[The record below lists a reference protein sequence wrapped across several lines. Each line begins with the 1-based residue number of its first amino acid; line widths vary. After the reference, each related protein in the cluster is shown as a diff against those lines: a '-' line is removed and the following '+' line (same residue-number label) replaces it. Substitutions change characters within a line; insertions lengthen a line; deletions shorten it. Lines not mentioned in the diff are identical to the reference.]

1 MITLSGFCCTMSYC
15 HLSFLNQSSVSN
27 MIIMW
32 QNKNCNTDHFFF
44 IFHLSNLFWQG
55 RFDASSDKQ
64 CWDCFFGFVLQ
75 TVTHIS
81 DSRKSTHIQVKLE
94 SQKIKYLLTRTI
106 TFILKLFP
114 TLMNAN
120 IFELT
125 QTKFIIYCR
134 ISFLLNLTIRIK
146 RVNRI
151 ITLLL

>member
-1 MITLSGFCCTMSYC
+1 MQYWPF
-15 HLSFLNQSSVSN
+15 FLHFSSQQPFLARSIWC
-27 MIIMW
+27 IIW
-32 QNKNCNTDHFFF
+32 QAM
-44 IFHLSNLFWQG
+44 LRLLF
-55 RFDASSDKQ
+55 RFRST
-64 CWDCFFGFVLQ
+64 LQ

-94 SQKIKYLLTRTI
+94 SQKSKYLLTRTI

-134 ISFLLNLTIRIK
+134 ISFFIKFNNQNKKSKPYNYSPTVNNPRIRDK
-146 RVNRI
+146 MWM
-151 ITLLL
+151 